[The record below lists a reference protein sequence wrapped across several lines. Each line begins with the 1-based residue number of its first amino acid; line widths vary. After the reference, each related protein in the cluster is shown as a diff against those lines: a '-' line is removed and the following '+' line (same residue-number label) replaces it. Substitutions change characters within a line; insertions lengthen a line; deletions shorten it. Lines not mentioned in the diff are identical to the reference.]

1 MKAIAFDES
10 KGFFEVGIDELTSA
24 LPTNHF
30 FWLDVEGASA
40 EEIQRVAAAL
50 RIAEPTS
57 SWLPRFGQRPRFE
70 VDAKSVRISTF
81 AATGSGLPTE
91 GHFLYTPSWL
101 LTVHV
106 AAGDSMERARTIFK
120 AFPAGIVPGHAEML
134 LLILSE
140 FMSSFDL
147 LLDVTDESLSALEDE
162 VLRKPKVALLQQL
175 SVLRKRMWSFHRL
188 WEPQYQ
194 ASRNLSVAI
203 GAAPKL
209 SNKAELFRDYA
220 ERIADLMDRIS
231 DLRQRANEAMESYGT
246 SVSNRQSQVINRLT
260 IISAIFLPLTF
271 LTGYFGMN
279 FQWMINRMQSLKAL
293 IFLGVGLFLAL
304 LTTTLLLFNRMGWLG
319 EGPADEHGTGFKA
332 PLTSGAA
339 RTNVQDSGAGGGWP
353 STPK

>member
-50 RIAEPTS
+50 HIAEPTS

-91 GHFLYTPSWL
+91 GHFLYTPAWL
-101 LTVHV
+101 LTVHA
-106 AAGDSMERARTIFK
+106 AAGDSMDRARTIFK
-120 AFPAGIVPGHAEML
+120 AFPAGIVPGHAEMV
-134 LLILSE
+134 LLILNE

-147 LLDVTDESLSALEDE
+147 LLDAADESLGALEDE
-162 VLRKPKVALLQQL
+162 VLRKPKVAQLQQL
-175 SVLRKRMWSFHRL
+175 SALRKQMWSFHRL
-188 WEPQYQ
+188 WEPQYETV
-194 ASRNLSVAI
+194 RNFSMAI
-203 GAAPKL
+203 GAVPEL

-279 FQWMINRMQSLKAL
+279 FQWMINRMQSLRS
-293 IFLGVGLFLAL
+293 FLVIGVGLFLGVL
-304 LTTTLLLFNRMGWLG
+304 VTTLSLFRQLGWLG
-319 EGPADEHGTGFKA
+319 EGQARQPRAGPKA
-332 PLTSGAA
+332 PPP
-339 RTNVQDSGAGGGWP
+339 RAG
-353 STPK
+353 